1 MIKKELIKERVF
13 TVFFMV
19 AVTFVAI
26 TLVGIVDIVTAES
39 VQRNRGL
46 FLRQAVA
53 DAFGATAH
61 PNVQA
66 LLDWYDTAVT
76 EVRDP
81 DGHPDHFWIQNEDG
95 EQSLVLVYRGSGLW
109 GGITAFVGFESDGQT
124 IRGVNFQDHV
134 ETPGLG
140 ARIDELWF
148 RNQFVGKSGPFA
160 RPQPEPQDKTLLSD
174 DGQTFHQVTGA
185 TITSTSVREIMNRS
199 LERAAALVSAR

>member
-1 MIKKELIKERVF
+1 MKTNLAKERAF

-26 TLVGIVDIVTAES
+26 MLVGIVDIVTAES
-39 VQRNRGL
+39 VERNRGL

-53 DAFGATAH
+53 DAFGMTAFAS
-61 PNVQA
+61 VQD
-66 LLDWYDTAVT
+66 LLDWFDTYVT
-76 EVRDP
+76 DIRDD
-81 DGHPDHFWIQNEDG
+81 DGNPHHFWVRNKEG

-109 GGITAFVGFESDGQT
+109 GGITAFVGFEADGQT

-148 RNQFVGKSGPFA
+148 RNQFVGKTGPF
-160 RPQPEPQDKTLLSD
+160 REMLSEPASKDNITDSNHA
-174 DGQTFHQVTGA
+174 FHQVTGA
-185 TITSTSVREIMNRS
+185 TITSDSVQVIMNNS
-199 LERAAALVSAR
+199 LKQAEILFSQR

>member
-1 MIKKELIKERVF
+1 MKKELIKEHVF

-19 AVTFVAI
+19 AVTFIAI

-53 DAFGATAH
+53 DACGETH
-61 PNVQA
+61 ESVQQ
-66 LLDWYDTAVT
+66 LLTWYDDHVT
-76 EVRDP
+76 TILNAE
-81 DGHPDHFWIQNEDG
+81 GQPDHFWIRDAEG
-95 EQSLVLVYRGSGLW
+95 KESLVLVYTGSGLW
-109 GGITAFVGFESDGQT
+109 GGITAFVGFESDGTT

-140 ARIDELWF
+140 ARIDEPWF
-148 RNQFVGKSGPFA
+148 RRQFAGKTGPF
-160 RPQPEPQDKTLLSD
+160 RGLLSEPPD
-174 DGQTFHQVTGA
+174 KVSMTEDNQAFHQITGA

-199 LERAAALVSAR
+199 LERAAGLVSTR